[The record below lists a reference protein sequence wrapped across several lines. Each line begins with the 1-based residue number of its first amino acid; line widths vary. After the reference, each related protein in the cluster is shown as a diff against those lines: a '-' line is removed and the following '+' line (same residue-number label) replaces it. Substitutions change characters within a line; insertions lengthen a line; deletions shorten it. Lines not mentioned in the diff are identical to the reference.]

1 MSSKPALIS
10 LALFGLFGLLLGGF
24 GGVKLVQSLGESGR
38 RMIDPQ
44 EIARAVSTFPFSTQS
59 LGKPYLATASKNAT
73 LCLFENKDAGQQS
86 LLFREVL
93 LLPSGKSSAAPGS
106 QSEDSKESAGDLLLD
121 IFSDNFIVGS
131 AKDLNMGRLSTVK
144 SRDSFAVG
152 NAKCRYKLVTIRG
165 ADDKDYEGFIGSLVG
180 SKHRYILQTTVPAGK
195 TIDLEALRRVF
206 PENLE

>member
-10 LALFGLFGLLLGGF
+10 LALLALFGLLLGGF
-24 GGVKLVQSLGESGR
+24 GGVKLVQSLGERGR

-73 LCLFENKDAGQQS
+73 LCLFENKDVGQQS
-86 LLFREVL
+86 LLFREML
-93 LLPSGKSSAAPGS
+93 LLSGGKAAGS
-106 QSEDSKESAGDLLLD
+106 QSDDSKESAGDLLLD

-152 NAKCRYKLVTIRG
+152 SARCRYKLVTIRG
-165 ADDKDYEGFIGSLVG
+165 ADDKDYEGFIGSMVG

-195 TIDLEALRRVF
+195 TVDLEALRRIF